1 MEAFQN
7 RFGHAIIERYGMTEA
22 LMIMTNPYDG
32 ERRPGTVGSPFPG
45 VDVMLSADASGEGAA
60 ASAGADQVEGAGDVG
75 EVWVRSRHL
84 FSGYWR
90 NEEAT
95 RAAFSN
101 GWFRSGD
108 LAVRSS
114 DGYYTLRGRK
124 GDVIIS
130 GGFNVYPREIE
141 ELLLEDAGIRE
152 AAVIGV
158 PHDLYGEVPVAYVVT
173 DEALDAALLDSR
185 CRAQLAAF
193 KVPRSFVRVDSL
205 PRNAMGKVQKHLLPA
220 L

>member
-1 MEAFQN
+1 
-7 RFGHAIIERYGMTEA
+7 
-22 LMIMTNPYDG
+22 
-32 ERRPGTVGSPFPG
+32 
-45 VDVMLSADASGEGAA
+45 
-60 ASAGADQVEGAGDVG
+60 
-75 EVWVRSRHL
+75 
-84 FSGYWR
+84 
-90 NEEAT
+90 
-95 RAAFSN
+95 
-101 GWFRSGD
+101 
-108 LAVRSS
+108 
-114 DGYYTLRGRK
+114 
-124 GDVIIS
+124 VIIS